1 MKIVVDSN
9 IFFSAL
15 LSAENKSKTVFF
27 NPQYECHTC
36 NFLFVEIFKHRP
48 RIEQFSKLAEEE
60 ILTSLQ
66 SLLSHISFVNEQLI
80 PSPVVQTAYELCK
93 DIDEKDTP
101 FLALSLFLEAKLLT
115 GDRQLITGL
124 RRKGFEGILE
134 LKDL

>member
-101 FLALSLFLEAKLLT
+101 FLALSLL
-115 GDRQLITGL
+115 GPV
-124 RRKGFEGILE
+124 
-134 LKDL
+134 LKQNY